1 MTRLAADLVVVGV
14 GARPNVELAEAAG
27 LTVDNGIV
35 TTAALQ
41 TSDPHIYAAGDVAN
55 VMNPFYGRPVR
66 VEHWEN
72 AQSSG
77 PAAAKAMLGQPVSYD
92 HLPFF
97 FSDQYDLGME
107 FTGLVD
113 GADALVHRGD
123 VAGREF
129 IVFWTAGG
137 RVVAGMN
144 VNVWDVSE
152 QIGALIR
159 SGAVVDP
166 AALADP
172 GVPLDELV

>member
-1 MTRLAADLVVVGV
+1 
-14 GARPNVELAEAAG
+14 
-27 LTVDNGIV
+27 
-35 TTAALQ
+35 
-41 TSDPHIYAAGDVAN
+41 
-55 VMNPFYGRPVR
+55 VR

-77 PAAAKAMLGQPVSYD
+77 PLAARAILGQAVSYD

-97 FSDQYDLGME
+97 YTDQYDLGME

-129 IVFWTAGG
+129 IVFWTAAG
-137 RVVAGMN
+137 RVIAGMN
-144 VNVWDVSE
+144 VNIWDVSD

-159 SGAVVDP
+159 SGAVIDP
-166 AALADP
+166 ARLADP
-172 GVPLDELV
+172 DIALDELV